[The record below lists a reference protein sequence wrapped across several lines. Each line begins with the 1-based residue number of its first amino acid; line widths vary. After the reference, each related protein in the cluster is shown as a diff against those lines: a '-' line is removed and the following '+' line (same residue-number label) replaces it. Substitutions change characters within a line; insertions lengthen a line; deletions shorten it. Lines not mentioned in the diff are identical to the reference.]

1 MVGRDILNEFGVI
14 KMEDE
19 MYVLFG
25 TGWYILVGD
34 GEVEASRSLLRYSK
48 CLFFHKT
55 YHMYLDSLNIHSLMH
70 LGPQD

>member
-1 MVGRDILNEFGVI
+1 MPTNFERAMVGRDILNEFGVI

-34 GEVEASRSLLRYSK
+34 GEVEASRSL
-48 CLFFHKT
+48 T
-55 YHMYLDSLNIHSLMH
+55 N
-70 LGPQD
+70 